1 MKQRKNKEIIKS
13 VILHIVLV
21 IGAIIF
27 ALPFVWMLG
36 TSLKTDLQIEDVSSL
51 ARMLFPNPVQWSNYS
66 KALTYISFLRYL
78 WNTVFVTIMSILGVT
93 LSCSLVAYSF
103 ARLRWPG
110 RDATFLVLLS
120 TMMLPGQVTMIP
132 IFLIFTK
139 LGWVNTLKPLWVPAF
154 LGNAF
159 FIFLLRQFF
168 LTIPTDLEDAAK
180 IDGCSHFTTFVRIML
195 PLIRP
200 AIATIIIF
208 QFMGA
213 WNDLLNP
220 LIYIHDKEL
229 MTLSL
234 AVQSFFSMS
243 TYYGVPEWSKL
254 MAASTMMTLPVVL
267 VFFFA
272 QKHFIQG
279 ITLTGIKG

>member
-1 MKQRKNKEIIKS
+1 MKQKEIIKHI
-13 VILHIVLV
+13 ILHTVLI

-27 ALPFVWMLG
+27 ALPFVWMLA
-36 TSLKTDLQIEDVSSL
+36 TSLKTDLQIEDVSSIY
-51 ARMLFPNPVQWSNYS
+51 RMLVPNPVQWSNYY
-66 KALTYISFLRYL
+66 KALTYISFLKYL
-78 WNTVFVTIMSILGVT
+78 WNTIYVTIMSIIGVII
-93 LSCSLVAYSF
+93 SCSLVAYSF

-120 TMMLPGQVTMIP
+120 TMMLPAQVTMIP

-180 IDGCSHFTTFVRIML
+180 IDGCSYFSIFVRIML

-200 AIATIIIF
+200 AIATVVIF

-213 WNDLLNP
+213 WNDFLNP
-220 LIYIHDKEL
+220 LIYIHDKDL

-234 AVQSFFSMS
+234 GLQSFFNLH
-243 TYYGVPEWSKL
+243 GAEWSKL
-254 MAASTMMTLPVVL
+254 MAASTMMTLPVIL
-267 VFFFA
+267 LFFFA